1 MTEFVPGARTEG
13 GEEKEENSVRFQ
25 KIHSPVCKRP
35 MCDKRGKRK
44 RQNKTERERERSF
57 GENEAFPKGLLF
69 TKCC

>member
-35 MCDKRGKRK
+35 MCDKREKERDRT
-44 RQNKTERERERSF
+44 RQRERKKLW
-57 GENEAFPKGLLF
+57 GE
-69 TKCC
+69 